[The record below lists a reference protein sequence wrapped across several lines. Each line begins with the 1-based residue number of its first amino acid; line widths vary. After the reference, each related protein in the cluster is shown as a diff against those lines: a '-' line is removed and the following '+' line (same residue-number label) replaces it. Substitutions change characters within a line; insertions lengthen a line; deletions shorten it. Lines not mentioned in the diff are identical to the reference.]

1 VSFAVKSA
9 LILAKVVV
17 GLVTGSLAILA
28 DAIHSL
34 SDLVSVVIV
43 GVALRTADSPP
54 DRTHPFGHGKAEN
67 LASLFESILLAGA
80 AGVIAWTAVGRLAAE
95 IGPTST
101 TLGIVVMSVDTV
113 IVFTLARFLG
123 KAARKLD
130 SASLEVHAVHVRADG
145 WTSLAVLAG
154 ISIYALTGWTPVDSL
169 LAIGVSALL
178 LWQGVRL
185 GVNAASV
192 LLDARLPPSE
202 IATIGRVV
210 GNHAEVSG
218 FHRLR
223 TRKAGAVRHIDLH
236 VTMDDD
242 LTLRQA
248 HRIAEDIEDRIRER
262 FPNADVLVHP
272 EPAREEAAHQRI
284 EHAEDESRSRES

>member
-1 VSFAVKSA
+1 
-9 LILAKVVV
+9 LILAKLVV
-17 GLVTGSLAILA
+17 GLVTGSLAIIA

-34 SDLVSVVIV
+34 SDLLSVVIV

-67 LASLFESILLAGA
+67 LASLFESILLAAAAVVIAGMA
-80 AGVIAWTAVGRLAAE
+80 IGRLDAGV
-95 IGPTST
+95 GPAST

-113 IVFTLARFLG
+113 VVFTLAQFLAG
-123 KAARKLD
+123 AARKLD

-154 ISIYALTGWTPVDSL
+154 LSIYALTGWTPVDSL
-169 LAIGVSALL
+169 LAIGVSALI
-178 LWQGVRL
+178 LWQGLRL

-192 LLDARLPPSE
+192 LLDARLPQSE
-202 IATIGRVV
+202 IATIRRVV
-210 GNHAEVSG
+210 GNHPQVSS

-262 FPNADVLVHP
+262 FPNSDVLVHP
-272 EPAREEAAHQRI
+272 EPAREEEAHQQH
-284 EHAEDESRSRES
+284 EHARDEERCSEG